1 MHDLHALVVD
11 DSKVGRLTMLKKL
24 EPLGIRVDMVESG
37 QEALDFLER
46 GRPDLIFMDHMMPDL
61 DGFEVTRRIKASPET
76 RDIPVFIVSGNDEA
90 AFVLEAREAGALDAI
105 AKPPTTEALER
116 LLASLPAPATGAAGR
131 AVTPEPAAAPA
142 PVAVEVHPGLSL
154 EQVQALLA
162 DLADGLR
169 SEFEAR
175 LAAVQAAAESPRQQ
189 GVELAALSARV
200 AALDVVAARP
210 QPDVEGLRS
219 ELARGL
225 EAGLSGLAVRV
236 EETDQRL
243 EALNRAL
250 PARAEEATQP
260 VREEVAALHRRLHD
274 LGGDLGGDLGRLQ
287 NELGLLA
294 GDMAARLASL
304 ERREEPVSRAVAGE
318 GDSETSVYLVLQ
330 SELEALNER
339 LSDTRLRQLVAESLA
354 GEATPR
360 PLAEVA
366 RLEAALKRLKTL
378 TLAGGVVLLGL
389 VGLAI
394 FLA

>member
-116 LLASLPAPATGAAGR
+116 LLASLPAPATGSAGG
-131 AVTPEPAAAPA
+131 TGTEPAAAPA
-142 PVAVEVHPGLSL
+142 PVSVEVHPGLSL

-210 QPDVEGLRS
+210 QPDVEGLLS

-250 PARAEEATQP
+250 PARVEEATQP
-260 VREEVAALHRRLHD
+260 VREEVAALQRGLHD
-274 LGGDLGGDLGRLQ
+274 LGGDLGGQLGRLQ

>member
-37 QEALDFLER
+37 QEALDFLGR
-46 GRPDLIFMDHMMPDL
+46 SRPDLIFMDHMMPDL
-61 DGFEVTRRIKASPET
+61 DGFEVTRRIKASFET

-90 AFVLEAREAGALDAI
+90 AFVREAREAGALDAI

-116 LLASLPAPATGAAGR
+116 LLASLPAPVPGAAGGPG
-131 AVTPEPAAAPA
+131 TEPAVAPA
-142 PVAVEVHPGLSL
+142 PVSVEVHPGLSL

-175 LAAVQAAAESPRQQ
+175 LAAVQAAAESSRQQ

-250 PARAEEATQP
+250 PARVEEATQP
-260 VREEVAALHRRLHD
+260 VREEVATLQRGLHD
-274 LGGDLGGDLGRLQ
+274 LGGDLGGQLGRLQ

-304 ERREEPVSRAVAGE
+304 DRREEPVSRAVAGE

-366 RLEAALKRLKTL
+366 RLEAALKRLKSL

>member
-116 LLASLPAPATGAAGR
+116 LLASLPAPATGSAGG
-131 AVTPEPAAAPA
+131 TGTEPAAAPA
-142 PVAVEVHPGLSL
+142 PVSVEVHPGLSL

-210 QPDVEGLRS
+210 QPDVEGLLS

>member
-116 LLASLPAPATGAAGR
+116 LLASLPAPATGSAGG
-131 AVTPEPAAAPA
+131 TGTEPAAAPA
-142 PVAVEVHPGLSL
+142 PVSVEVHPGLSL

>member
-116 LLASLPAPATGAAGR
+116 LLASLPAPATGSAGG
-131 AVTPEPAAAPA
+131 TGTEPAAAPA
-142 PVAVEVHPGLSL
+142 PVSVEVHPGLSL

-175 LAAVQAAAESPRQQ
+175 LAAVQAAAESPRQL

-304 ERREEPVSRAVAGE
+304 DRREEPVSRAVAGE

>member
-116 LLASLPAPATGAAGR
+116 LLASLPAPATGSAGG
-131 AVTPEPAAAPA
+131 TGTEPAAAPA
-142 PVAVEVHPGLSL
+142 PVSVEVHPGLSL

-250 PARAEEATQP
+250 PARVEEATQP
-260 VREEVAALHRRLHD
+260 VREEVAALQRGLHD
-274 LGGDLGGDLGRLQ
+274 LGGDLGGQLGRLQ

>member
-116 LLASLPAPATGAAGR
+116 LLASLPAPATGSAGG
-131 AVTPEPAAAPA
+131 TGTEPAAAPA
-142 PVAVEVHPGLSL
+142 PVSVEVHPGLSL

-210 QPDVEGLRS
+210 QPDVEGLLS

-250 PARAEEATQP
+250 PARVEEATQP
-260 VREEVAALHRRLHD
+260 VREEVAALQRGLHD
-274 LGGDLGGDLGRLQ
+274 LGGDLGGQLGRLQ

-304 ERREEPVSRAVAGE
+304 DRREEPVSRAVAGE